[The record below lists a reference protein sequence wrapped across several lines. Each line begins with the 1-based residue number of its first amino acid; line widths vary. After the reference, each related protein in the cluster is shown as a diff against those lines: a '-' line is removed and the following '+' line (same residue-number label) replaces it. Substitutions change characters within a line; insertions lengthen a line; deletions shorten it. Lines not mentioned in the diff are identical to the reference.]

1 MQALELVVGA
11 IAVGFLGRVLAAA
24 QGDLGFGRQ
33 LEFDRGKVAAFVGAI
48 AKGLGFGFAAGAP
61 PVGARFELQDIGGL
75 LRNFRDRRRHGWG
88 SDEGWEG
95 IEIIV
100 IDVT

>member
-1 MQALELVVGA
+1 MFSSRKFGPALGRTAWPVCWPSEFVVGA

-33 LEFDRGKVAAFVGAI
+33 LEFDWGKVAALVAAI

-61 PVGARFELQDIGGL
+61 PVGAGFE
-75 LRNFRDRRRHGWG
+75 
-88 SDEGWEG
+88 
-95 IEIIV
+95 V
-100 IDVT
+100 